1 MRIINLIKLQHKIAC
16 VAILSRMKNFA
27 KNQSL
32 NTTKSRERTPSK
44 SIFLSRSEVCACKK
58 FAVGQGAS
66 GVFVALAPSFPR
78 SCSAVYASHCSSPTP
93 QCSSHPT
100 RYPVRRRSPR
110 SLRSP
115 SALGFLGYAPLY
127 GRSPIGFTPGGWLAR
142 SLGSLAPLQSSVVRR
157 ACRHRSLASRERPA
171 RGVLLV
177 QSLQGSKLPA
187 SFYLRCWAFSQSH
200 FIYSFSRSVLFRRV
214 SSSANAYSIV
224 TASLL

>member
-1 MRIINLIKLQHKIAC
+1 MRIINLFKLQHKISY

-27 KNQSL
+27 KISN
-32 NTTKSRERTPSK
+32 
-44 SIFLSRSEVCACKK
+44 LSGLQEVCWGGVPRAP
-58 FAVGQGAS
+58 QG
-66 GVFVALAPSFPR
+66 
-78 SCSAVYASHCSSPTP
+78 C
-93 QCSSHPT
+93 T
-100 RYPVRRRSPR
+100 RRTVRRRSPR

-115 SALGFLGYAPLY
+115 SALGFPWL
-127 GRSPIGFTPGGWLAR
+127 RPIIWSFAYGFTPGGWLAR

-177 QSLQGSKLPA
+177 QSSQGSKLPT